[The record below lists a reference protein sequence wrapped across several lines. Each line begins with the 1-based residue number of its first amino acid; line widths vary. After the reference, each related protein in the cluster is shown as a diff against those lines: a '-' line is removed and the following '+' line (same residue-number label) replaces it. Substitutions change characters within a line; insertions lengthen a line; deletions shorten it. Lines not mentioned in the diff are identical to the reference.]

1 MVPPSTTGDLGPAS
15 VVRGD
20 EEPGAQ
26 LTGRFDIL
34 HDFRS
39 PALGSARRVS
49 IYLPPGYDA
58 SAARYPVF
66 YLHDGQNLFDPGRAF
81 VPGQDWGLDEAAEWL
96 IRSGGIAPLILVGI
110 DHGGADRIDEY
121 TPSHDPKRRAGGR
134 GDAYRRFLIDEL
146 KPWIDARYRT
156 RADAASTGLGG
167 SSLGG
172 LAALEIGLTRPDVF
186 GRLAAL
192 SPSLWWHRRR
202 VLDRARAL
210 DGRLHVTI
218 WLDAGTHEGPG
229 VVHQARM
236 LKNILLRHGWRL
248 GRDLHYREIAGG
260 QHSEAA
266 WALRAPDMLRALFPP
281 DAPSSGRSTHEN

>member
-1 MVPPSTTGDLGPAS
+1 MTTSGDLGPAS
-15 VVRGD
+15 IVRGD
-20 EEPGAQ
+20 EEPGAR

-39 PALGSARRVS
+39 PALGTARRVS

-58 SAARYPVF
+58 SAARYPVL
-66 YLHDGQNLFDPGRAF
+66 YLQDGQNLFDPGRAF
-81 VPGQDWGLDEAAEWL
+81 VPGQDWGLDEAAEHL
-96 IRSGGIAPLILVGI
+96 ILGGGIAPLILVGI
-110 DHGGADRIDEY
+110 DHGGVDRIEEY
-121 TPSHDPKRRAGGR
+121 TPSHDPRRRAGGR
-134 GDAYRRFLIDEL
+134 VDAYRHFLVSEL

-156 RADAASTGLGG
+156 RAEADSTGLGG

-172 LAALEIGLTRPDVF
+172 LAALDIGLTRPDVF
-186 GRLAAL
+186 GRLAVL

-210 DGRLHVTI
+210 DGRLAVRI

-229 VVHQARM
+229 VVHHVRV
-236 LKNILLRHGWRL
+236 LKNILLRQGWHL
-248 GRDLHYREIAGG
+248 DRDLHYREVAGG

-266 WALRAPDMLRALFPP
+266 WALRVPEMLRALFPP
-281 DAPSSGRSTHEN
+281 EG